1 MANTF
6 TRKLSRS
13 IGTSLTSVG
22 SYTVGASTQTTVIGL
37 SLANISNG
45 SLTAN
50 VHLHSGGSN
59 YQLIKNA
66 VVPFGGTLIPVGG
79 DQKLVLETND
89 SLCVSSSGPTDG
101 VDVIL
106 SVLEIT

>member
-1 MANTF
+1 MANSF
-6 TRKLSRS
+6 KNYVSANVLSN
-13 IGTSLTSVG
+13 
-22 SYTVGASTQTTVIGL
+22 TVVHTGASGTQTTVIGL

-59 YQLIKNA
+59 YQLVKNA
-66 VVPFGGTLIPVGG
+66 AVPFGGTLIPVGG

>member
-1 MANTF
+1 MANSF
-6 TRKLSRS
+6 KNYVSANVLSN
-13 IGTSLTSVG
+13 
-22 SYTVGASTQTTVIGL
+22 TVVHTGASATQTTIIGM

-50 VHLHSGGSN
+50 VHLHTGGAN
-59 YQLIKNA
+59 YQLVKNA
-66 VVPFGGTLIPVGG
+66 AIPFGGTLVPVGG
-79 DQKLVLETND
+79 DQKLVLEAAD

-101 VDVIL
+101 VDVIV

>member
-1 MANTF
+1 MANSF
-6 TRKLSRS
+6 KNYVSANVLSN
-13 IGTSLTSVG
+13 
-22 SYTVGASTQTTVIGL
+22 TVVHTGASATQTTVIGL

-50 VHLHSGGSN
+50 VHLHSGGSD
-59 YQLIKNA
+59 YQLVKNA

-79 DQKLVLETND
+79 DQKLVLETDD

>member
-1 MANTF
+1 MANSF
-6 TRKLSRS
+6 KNYVSANVLSN
-13 IGTSLTSVG
+13 
-22 SYTVGASTQTTVIGL
+22 TVVHTGASATQTTVIGL

-59 YQLIKNA
+59 YQLVKNA
-66 VVPFGGTLIPVGG
+66 TVPFGGTLIPVGG

>member
-1 MANTF
+1 MANNF
-6 TRKLSRS
+6 KNYVSANVLSN
-13 IGTSLTSVG
+13 
-22 SYTVGASTQTTVIGL
+22 TVVHTGASATQTTVIGL

-50 VHLHSGGSN
+50 VHLHSGGVN
-59 YQLIKNA
+59 YQLVKNA
-66 VVPFGGTLIPVGG
+66 AVPFGGTLIPVGG
-79 DQKLVLETND
+79 DQKLVIEAGD

>member
-1 MANTF
+1 MANSF
-6 TRKLSRS
+6 KNYVSANVLSN
-13 IGTSLTSVG
+13 
-22 SYTVGASTQTTVIGL
+22 TVVHTGASGTQTTVIGL

-59 YQLIKNA
+59 YQLVKNA

>member
-1 MANTF
+1 MANSF
-6 TRKLSRS
+6 KNYVSANVLSN
-13 IGTSLTSVG
+13 
-22 SYTVGASTQTTVIGL
+22 TVVHTGASGTQTTVIGL

-59 YQLIKNA
+59 YQLVKNA

-79 DQKLVLETND
+79 DQKLVLETDD